1 MKLVLFSGGVD
12 SSTCLG
18 MAKEKDKDVIAV
30 SINYGQRHSQ
40 AELSAAKKVA
50 AHYQVP
56 IKEIDLSTVFAGG
69 HSSLTDQSLEVS
81 LGDYADQKEGNTEV
95 EFRNGVFLSVITS
108 LAMQYGADQVFFG
121 AHMDESGHVYPDC
134 SPDFVNAMTKAVEAG
149 SGGKVTLMT
158 PFLYSTKADLV
169 AYGKSIGVPYQLTY
183 SCYQG
188 TDPACGQCGTC
199 IDRKK
204 AFEKNG
210 LDFE

>member
-18 MAKEKDKDVIAV
+18 MAKEKDEEVVAL

-40 AELSAAKKVA
+40 AELDAAKRVA
-50 AHYQVP
+50 DHYGVP
-56 IKEIDLSTVFAGG
+56 IKEVDLSSVFAGG
-69 HSSLTDQSLEVS
+69 HSSLTDKSLEVS
-81 LGDYADQKEGNTEV
+81 QGDYADQKEGNTEV
-95 EFRNGVFLSVITS
+95 EFRNGVFLAVIAS
-108 LAMQYGADQVFFG
+108 LAMQYGADQVYFG

-134 SPDFVNAMTKAVEAG
+134 SPEFVDAMTKAIEAG
-149 SGGKVTLMT
+149 SGGKVSLMT

-169 AYGKSIGVPYQLTY
+169 AYGKSINVPYELTY
-183 SCYQG
+183 SCYEG
-188 TDPACGQCGTC
+188 TTPPCGKCGTC

-210 LDFE
+210 IDAD